1 MKNLIDH
8 RISPEK
14 LIKIRESIKKNQNK
28 PKRNFLGLFSAI
40 LLAVFISSFAYF
52 HFESNQAEAV
62 QFGLGN
68 NYEEILRLNEEFA
81 NNVPLSIDSISV
93 ANRQGDKRVVAL
105 LLFLQKYSSPMATP
119 SVAQAFIDHADKNGF
134 GDKWEILPAIAGIES
149 AFGRLIPRTA
159 DKLSYN
165 AWGWS
170 GGSKY
175 GRWSY
180 FDSWEDAVAKVS
192 AGLAKGYSRTGYDPM
207 KMMASYCPPCARPE
221 NNAIWART
229 VKRFIAEMNEIY
241 KSL

>member
-105 LLFLQKYSSPMATP
+105 LLFLQK
-119 SVAQAFIDHADKNGF
+119 
-134 GDKWEILPAIAGIES
+134 
-149 AFGRLIPRTA
+149 
-159 DKLSYN
+159 
-165 AWGWS
+165 
-170 GGSKY
+170 
-175 GRWSY
+175 
-180 FDSWEDAVAKVS
+180 
-192 AGLAKGYSRTGYDPM
+192 
-207 KMMASYCPPCARPE
+207 
-221 NNAIWART
+221 
-229 VKRFIAEMNEIY
+229 
-241 KSL
+241 